1 MATVESILPP
11 RQSVRIAG
19 PSGNLIVMSGVACLS
34 TEHTSYAPVHVV
46 VKPSGIP
53 SIHVD
58 GEAGCEDDHECQQ
71 RSSPYCGVNHVVGSE
86 MFASS
91 WTNSERAVL
100 L

>member
-91 WTNSERAVL
+91 CTNSERAVRL
-100 L
+100 